1 MSDILTSPPTHSPSP
16 RRYRQQPRAIATREK
31 ILFVSAEMFNAN
43 GYAGAGINEMLDS
56 SGLSKGALY
65 FHFESKEAIAQS
77 LIDQWRTFV
86 DDLRCEVSSTE
97 TSALAQIVMLFRE
110 HAEAVS
116 EDLRL
121 RAGLK
126 LSVERG
132 ITGSGGAY
140 REWVDMVE
148 SLVATAIDRGELHDN
163 DAAQRFFRSKLYDV
177 PWGDHR
183 SPVDEHVTE
192 HHCCDRRHAH
202 RLARRGAVCRRSSAC
217 TDRHQLRGSSL
228 QIMLLASD
236 SV

>member
-1 MSDILTSPPTHSPSP
+1 
-16 RRYRQQPRAIATREK
+16 
-31 ILFVSAEMFNAN
+31 MFDAN

-65 FHFESKEAIAQS
+65 FHFESKEAIAQA

-86 DDLRCEVSSTE
+86 DDLRHEVNSTE

-126 LSVERG
+126 LSVEQG

-148 SLVATAIDRGELHDN
+148 ALVATAIDRGELHDN
-163 DAAQRFFRSKLYDV
+163 DAAQRFSEASCTTFLGAITA
-177 PWGDHR
+177 PPLMNT
-183 SPVDEHVTE
+183 SPSITVAIDDMLTGWLVGVLSAEDPQRALTVT
-192 HHCCDRRHAH
+192 
-202 RLARRGAVCRRSSAC
+202 G
-217 TDRHQLRGSSL
+217 
-228 QIMLLASD
+228 
-236 SV
+236 

>member
-1 MSDILTSPPTHSPSP
+1 MRPTPDKDFAAMSDILTSPPTHSPSP
-16 RRYRQQPRAIATREK
+16 RRYRQQPRAIATRER
-31 ILFVSAEMFNAN
+31 ILLVSAEMFDAN

-65 FHFESKEAIAQS
+65 FHFESKEAIAQA

-86 DDLRCEVSSTE
+86 DDLRHEVNSTE

-126 LSVERG
+126 LSVEQG

-148 SLVATAIDRGELHDN
+148 ALVATAIDRGELHDN
-163 DAAQRFFRSKLYDV
+163 DAAQRFSEASCTTFLGTV
-177 PWGDHR
+177 TAPPLMNT
-183 SPVDEHVTE
+183 SPSITVAIDDMLTGWLIGV
-192 HHCCDRRHAH
+192 
-202 RLARRGAVCRRSSAC
+202 LSAEDPQRAL
-217 TDRHQLRGSSL
+217 TATS
-228 QIMLLASD
+228 
-236 SV
+236 

>member
-1 MSDILTSPPTHSPSP
+1 
-16 RRYRQQPRAIATREK
+16 
-31 ILFVSAEMFNAN
+31 MFDAN

-65 FHFESKEAIAQS
+65 FHFESNEAIAQA

-86 DDLRCEVSSTE
+86 DDLRHEVNSTE

-116 EDLRL
+116 ADLRL

-126 LSVERG
+126 LSVEQG

-148 SLVATAIDRGELHDN
+148 ALVATAIDRGELHDN
-163 DAAQRFFRSKLYDV
+163 DAAQRFSEASCTTFLGAITAPPLMNTSPSITVAIDDMLTGWLIGCCLQKILSAHWLPPVKRKFSPNSASSWRFRVVRVRFRLQV
-177 PWGDHR
+177 RGVGRPIR
-183 SPVDEHVTE
+183 S
-192 HHCCDRRHAH
+192 RWWWAH
-202 RLARRGAVCRRSSAC
+202 RRTWG
-217 TDRHQLRGSSL
+217 
-228 QIMLLASD
+228 
-236 SV
+236 

>member
-97 TSALAQIVMLFRE
+97 TSALAQIVMLFR
-110 HAEAVS
+110 
-116 EDLRL
+116 
-121 RAGLK
+121 
-126 LSVERG
+126 
-132 ITGSGGAY
+132 GAC
-140 REWVDMVE
+140 
-148 SLVATAIDRGELHDN
+148 
-163 DAAQRFFRSKLYDV
+163 RSC
-177 PWGDHR
+177 
-183 SPVDEHVTE
+183 E
-192 HHCCDRRHAH
+192 
-202 RLARRGAVCRRSSAC
+202 
-217 TDRHQLRGSSL
+217 RGSSTPSRTEAERRAGNHR
-228 QIMLLASD
+228 IWRRISGMG
-236 SV
+236 